1 MSQQRI
7 KIPKRMMQMC
17 SDIVV
22 DTPISPR
29 DICRMVL
36 VEQNKPEEPEKTADE
51 LIADAIVEMN
61 KPAGIY
67 DLIGKRIIRTVPLL
81 PLLHKRDVY
90 VDGAFCVKSAGGTG
104 IACTL
109 HSIDEH
115 GSMIISYLGHKS
127 ERLLPVWSDNKW
139 VEYIEGVAE

>member
-67 DLIGKRIIRTVPLL
+67 DLIGKRIIRTA
-81 PLLHKRDVY
+81 LLHKRGDVY
-90 VDGAFCVKSAGGTG
+90 V
-104 IACTL
+104 
-109 HSIDEH
+109 E
-115 GSMIISYLGHKS
+115 
-127 ERLLPVWSDNKW
+127 
-139 VEYIEGVAE
+139 